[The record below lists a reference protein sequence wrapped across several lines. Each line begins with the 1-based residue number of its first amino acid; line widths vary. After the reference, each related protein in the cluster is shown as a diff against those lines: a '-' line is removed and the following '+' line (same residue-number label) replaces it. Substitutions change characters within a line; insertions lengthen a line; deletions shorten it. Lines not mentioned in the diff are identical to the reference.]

1 MINYVRLLFIIKFVW
16 KKPQH
21 KKVLIYDRSNL
32 YFFLKYFKKKD
43 LSVLDIRRESINI
56 PIFFFTLF
64 NSGLKNLFINY
75 VLNYIH
81 CVNPSVIVTM
91 TDTDLRFYQL
101 KNKLNISPKI
111 IAIQNGL
118 IGSRNFFENSHKE
131 INRKKLK
138 LCCDYIFCINK
149 AIISRYSKIIKA
161 NFFSI
166 GSFKNNAI
174 IIKKKRQNYIL
185 FISQFTT
192 PKKNLNDIFLKN
204 KNTTVT
210 YGKFY
215 NSDITVLEKLNSF
228 CNKKNIKLFIKL
240 RDPGSSEEKDFYY
253 KNLSFSNINFKST
266 ISEVHNYQMLDTAR
280 VIVFLDSFMG
290 YEAFARGK
298 KVASFSVRGRIIKMS
313 NANFADN
320 QVTNHGYFWT
330 NGNSQKR
337 FTTIMNR
344 VLDTSNSDWNV
355 IKKKIENNIILYDKN
370 NDKFKKLIKKIVSS
384 KILK

>member
-166 GSFKNNAI
+166 GSFKNNTI
-174 IIKKKRQNYIL
+174 SIKKKRKNYIL
-185 FISQFTT
+185 FISQFTK

-204 KNTTVT
+204 KNTAVT

-228 CNKKNIKLFIKL
+228 CNKKKIKLFIKL
-240 RDPGSSEEKDFYY
+240 RNSRSSEEKEFYY
-253 KNLSFSNINFKST
+253 KNLSFDDVNFKST
-266 ISEVHNYQMLDTAR
+266 INKVQDYQILDAAR
-280 VIVFLDSFMG
+280 AIVFVDSFMG
-290 YEAFARGK
+290 YEAFARGNK
-298 KVASFSVRGRIIKMS
+298 IAAFSVRGKIIKTC

-320 QVTNHGYFWT
+320 QLPNDGFFWT
-330 NGNSQKR
+330 NKNSQRKLS
-337 FTTIMNR
+337 TIMNR
-344 VLDTSNSDWNV
+344 VLAASNSDWNV
-355 IKKKIENNIILYDKN
+355 IKKKLENKIILYDKDN
-370 NDKFKKLIKKIVSS
+370 NEFKKLIKKILSN
-384 KILK
+384 KI

>member
-101 KNKLNISPKI
+101 KKKLNISPKI

-166 GSFKNNAI
+166 GSFKNNTI
-174 IIKKKRQNYIL
+174 SIKKKRKNYIL
-185 FISQFTT
+185 FISQFTK

-204 KNTTVT
+204 KNTAVT

-228 CNKKNIKLFIKL
+228 CNKKKIKLFIKL
-240 RDPGSSEEKDFYY
+240 RNSRSSEEKEFYY
-253 KNLSFSNINFKST
+253 KNLSFDDVNFKST
-266 ISEVHNYQMLDTAR
+266 INKVQDYQILDAAR
-280 VIVFLDSFMG
+280 AIVFVDSFMG
-290 YEAFARGK
+290 YEAFARGNK
-298 KVASFSVRGRIIKMS
+298 IAAFSVRGKIIKTC

-320 QVTNHGYFWT
+320 QLPNDGFFWT
-330 NGNSQKR
+330 NKNSQRKLS
-337 FTTIMNR
+337 TIMNR
-344 VLDTSNSDWNV
+344 VLAASNSDWNV
-355 IKKKIENNIILYDKN
+355 IKKKLE
-370 NDKFKKLIKKIVSS
+370 KKLFFMTKI
-384 KILK
+384 IMNLKN